1 MNNKILPVTYI
12 RPSTIIEGVVNAS
25 RKEPVVK
32 ASTYIPSL
40 PKVTMPAKSEAP
52 VYFAPFAPAG
62 KAVAAVTEDAGK
74 ILNFF
79 G

>member
-12 RPSTIIEGVVNAS
+12 RPSTIIEGVVSAS

-32 ASTYIPSL
+32 ASTYLPSL

-52 VYFAPFAPAG
+52 VYFAPFAPIG
-62 KAVAAVTEDAGK
+62 DAVAKAGGK
-74 ILNFF
+74 LNYF